1 MPLEK
6 QPTVNG
12 LVTEVMP
19 NTLFRV
25 KLENGNKIIAHLA
38 GKLRIHHIRVM
49 AGDAVLLVLSPD
61 GQKGRITYRL
71 WPSLTFDFI
80 RSLG

>member
-1 MPLEK
+1 MPLDK
-6 QPTVNG
+6 QEAIKG

-25 KLENGNKIIAHLA
+25 QLENGEKIIAHLA
-38 GKLRIHHIRVM
+38 GKLRIHHIRIM
-49 AGDAVLLVLSPD
+49 AGDSVLLVLSPD

-71 WPSLTFDFI
+71 
-80 RSLG
+80 